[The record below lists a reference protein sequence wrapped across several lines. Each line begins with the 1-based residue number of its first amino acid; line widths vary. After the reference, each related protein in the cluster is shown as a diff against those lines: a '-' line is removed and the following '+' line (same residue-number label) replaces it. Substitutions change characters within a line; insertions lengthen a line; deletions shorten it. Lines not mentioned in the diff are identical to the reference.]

1 MKLLLIRHGLPEA
14 IVRDDGVAAD
24 PPLSEMGQRQ
34 AHKMAEW
41 LEGEAIDRLY
51 TSPMRRAM
59 ETAEPLV
66 ARRGLEAEVC
76 DDVAE
81 FDQHASR
88 YIPYEEMK
96 QRDPKA
102 WERLNS
108 GQPSAG
114 FKPFADRVVGALE
127 DIIADNRGKTVAI
140 TCHGGIVN
148 VWAARV
154 MGFEPRMFFNP
165 YYTSINRF
173 AASSGGIHSVLAL
186 NEDVHTRGL

>member
-14 IVRDDGVAAD
+14 VVRDDGGAAD
-24 PPLSEMGQRQ
+24 PPLSAVGQAQ
-34 AHKMAEW
+34 ASKMAEW
-41 LEGEAIDRLY
+41 LAGEPIDRLY
-51 TSPMRRAM
+51 SSPMRRAR
-59 ETAEPLV
+59 ETAEPLS
-66 ARRGLEAEVC
+66 ALRGLTAEIC

-81 FDQHASR
+81 FDQHSSR
-88 YIPYEEMK
+88 YIPYEQLK
-96 QRDPKA
+96 ARDRKT

-108 GQPSAG
+108 GQPNEA
-114 FKPFADRVVGALE
+114 FAPFAERVVAALE
-127 DIIADNRGKTVAI
+127 AIIAGNRGKTVAI

-165 YYTSINRF
+165 NYTSINRF
-173 AASSGGIHSVLAL
+173 AASSGGVHSVLAL